1 MLLIKLLLIFF
12 QRRETWCPGA
22 GAMLSSNPLESA
34 AALAQSVLSNFDSSD
49 VSLSSSSEESDTNQS
64 DFMSSNNFVKLL
76 AKEERKKRSGEKL
89 RKVKFSDN
97 PPRYDFILVCSL
109 PSLFNFLAFLP
120 SFLTFCSPS
129 FLSSWLV
136 RGLQC

>member
-1 MLLIKLLLIFF
+1 
-12 QRRETWCPGA
+12 
-22 GAMLSSNPLESA
+22 MLSSNPLESA

-109 PSLFNFLAFLP
+109 PSLFNFVALFLP
-120 SFLTFCSPS
+120 SFLSYFLFSFISVLLVSARPS
-129 FLSSWLV
+129 VLEVHGSDP
-136 RGLQC
+136 